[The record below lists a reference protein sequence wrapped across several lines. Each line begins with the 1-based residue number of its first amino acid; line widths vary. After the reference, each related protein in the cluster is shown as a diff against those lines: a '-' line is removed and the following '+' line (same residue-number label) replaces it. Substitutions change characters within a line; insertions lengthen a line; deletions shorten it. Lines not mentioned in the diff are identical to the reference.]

1 LGPSPDRHSE
11 DRLNPAQLQ
20 ELAMKIVIAPDSF
33 KESLS
38 ALDVARHIRE
48 GFRAV
53 YPEADYVLLP
63 VADGGE
69 GTVDALVAATGGRRI
84 TRVVVGPLGDEVE
97 AFYGITGDGHVAVI
111 EMAAASGLELV
122 PPPLRNPLVTTTF
135 GVGEL
140 IRAALDDGAR
150 RFIVG
155 IGGSATNDG
164 GAGMLQALGVR
175 LLDASGGD
183 LPHGG
188 GALAGLERIDVS
200 GRDPRLAECSIEVAC
215 DVDNP
220 LVGPNGASA
229 IFGPQKGATPEVV
242 RILDANLGHYAAVV
256 ERTIG
261 KSVADMAGAG
271 AAGGL
276 GAGLYAFLGARL
288 RPGIEIVMAAVEL
301 DRVVRDADLVI
312 TGEGRLDSQT
322 IHGKTP
328 VGVASVAQRH
338 GKPVIAI
345 AGGLGTGFEA
355 VYDHGIV
362 AVFSVVPRPCSLA
375 EALAE
380 GALNLR
386 NTARD
391 VAATLKVGGS

>member
-1 LGPSPDRHSE
+1 
-11 DRLNPAQLQ
+11 
-20 ELAMKIVIAPDSF
+20 MKIVIAPDSF

-38 ALDVARHIRE
+38 ALDVALHIRE

-53 YPEADYVLLP
+53 YPDADYVVLP

-84 TRVVVGPLGDEVE
+84 TRRVVGPLGDEVE
-97 AFYGITGDGHVAVI
+97 AFYGVTGDGDAAVI

-122 PPPLRNPLVTTTF
+122 PPDARNPLVTTTF

-150 RFIVG
+150 RFIIG

-175 LLDASGGD
+175 FLDVGGRD
-183 LPHGG
+183 LALGG
-188 GALAGLERIDVS
+188 GALADLERIDLS
-200 GRDPRLAECSIEVAC
+200 GLDPRLAACAIEVAC

-220 LVGPNGASA
+220 LVGPHGASA
-229 IFGPQKGATPEVV
+229 IFGPQKGATPEMV
-242 RILDANLGHYAAVV
+242 RVLDANLARYAALI

-261 KSVADMAGAG
+261 KSVADMPGAG

-276 GAGLYAFLGARL
+276 GAGLHAFLGARL
-288 RPGIEIVMAAVEL
+288 RPGIEIVMETVEM
-301 DRVVRDADLVI
+301 DRVVADADLIV
-312 TGEGRLDSQT
+312 TGEGRLDGQT

-328 VGVASVAQRH
+328 IGVASVAERH

-345 AGGLGTGFEA
+345 AGSLGRGFEA
-355 VYDHGIV
+355 VYDHGIA
-362 AVFSVVPRPCSLA
+362 AVFSVLSRPCTVA

-380 GALNLR
+380 GAVNLR

-391 VAATLKVGGS
+391 VAATLRVAGFRGR